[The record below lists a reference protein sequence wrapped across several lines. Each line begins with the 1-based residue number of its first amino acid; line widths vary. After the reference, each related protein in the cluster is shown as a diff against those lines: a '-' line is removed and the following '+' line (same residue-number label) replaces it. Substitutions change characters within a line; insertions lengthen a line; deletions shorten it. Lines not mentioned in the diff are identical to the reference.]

1 MAHLKP
7 MDRKERIERA
17 EAIHKGYVA
26 GLNCAER
33 VFLTVHALLDTEIP
47 PAAVT
52 LLSGFGGGVG
62 GARDGI
68 CGAISG
74 GVAAIGLVYGR
85 PNPPDGDRER
95 AYEVS
100 RDFVCRFRTAFGTTI
115 CRELIGDL
123 LREGTAEAEERR
135 KARCVQYTMKAVHAC
150 IETLVRFERRVGG
163 AP

>member
-1 MAHLKP
+1 MAQLKR
-7 MDRKERIERA
+7 MEHKERLERA

-33 VFLTVHALLDTEIP
+33 VFLAVHALLDTDIP
-47 PAAVT
+47 PAAVA

-62 GARDGI
+62 GAREGI
-68 CGAISG
+68 CGAVSG
-74 GVAAIGLVYGR
+74 GVAAIGLVHGR

-100 RDFVCRFRTAFGTTI
+100 RDFVCQFRTAFGTTV
-115 CRELIGDL
+115 CRELVGDL

-135 KARCVQYTMKAVHAC
+135 KVRCAQYTLKAVRAC
-150 IETLVRFERRVGG
+150 LDTLARFERICST
-163 AP
+163 A